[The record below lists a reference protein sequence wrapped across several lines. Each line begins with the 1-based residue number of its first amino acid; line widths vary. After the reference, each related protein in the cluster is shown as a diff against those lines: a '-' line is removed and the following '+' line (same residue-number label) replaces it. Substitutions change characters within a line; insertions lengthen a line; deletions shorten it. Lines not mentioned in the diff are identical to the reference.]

1 MSHPKLN
8 QLTRAE
14 ELFDDGDLEKALEI
28 LNDRSHFEGLNAHQK
43 IYYQYLKGLIL
54 LYQHK
59 TEEAIK
65 FGKQLFKEGQNLN
78 DNLQS
83 FDGLFFI
90 IDGSCLANKFD
101 DAFKKIG
108 EAEELLK
115 NISSEPKNELIL
127 REIRLDLLK
136 AWINMSFGNIEV
148 AEKCFEEILG
158 KKKELGNAFE
168 IVWAYSLMI
177 QNMLLV
183 KGRPDLAMKYNKK
196 LLLRAKEI
204 KFNHY
209 WIANYHGYKGVIYQA
224 IGELDKSLKHYLT
237 CKKLIKELQSDFLNA
252 PLFNNIGNV
261 YCEKGEYDLALK
273 YLEESLLFHEAQ
285 YKTPHPGYLC
295 SIISIALKKGDID
308 YAQKYFQRLENIY
321 NQTPDSHI
329 ELLYQYYK
337 ALILK
342 NSYRIRDKAKAEKLL
357 KQVIKKR
364 GFEFLQLSDAYIH
377 LCDLLLAEYRTYN
390 YDEVLEELNQNI
402 AQLLTIAENSHS
414 YRIFCETFVLKAKLA
429 LLTFDMKAARR
440 YLTQAQKIAQSY
452 GLKRLAM
459 KISIEHDNL
468 LKELDKWEILNES
481 KASLAER
488 IELARLDDQMTMML
502 KKQSLEIPKIS
513 KENPVMIFILTE
525 GGNLLFSKKFVDN
538 FSFEDD
544 ILGGFLT
551 TVNYI
556 ISEVFSEGLD
566 RAVFGQYTLLMMPL
580 QPFLVCYIFKGDSY
594 FAYYKINNFLDS
606 IKNDNLIWQS
616 LQNFYRKNKLVEL
629 HSIPKLDSLITELF
643 VEEKK

>member
-14 ELFDDGDLEKALEI
+14 ELFDEGELEKALEI
-28 LNDRSHFEGLNAHQK
+28 LNDRSQFKGLDAQQK

-65 FGKQLFKEGQNLN
+65 FGEQLFKEGQNLN

-90 IDGSCLANKFD
+90 INGSCLANKFD
-101 DAFKKIG
+101 DAFKKIE

-115 NISSEPKNELIL
+115 IISSEPKNELIL
-127 REIRLDLLK
+127 REIRLNLLK
-136 AWINMSFGNIEV
+136 AWINMSFGNIDI
-148 AEKCFEEILG
+148 AEKYFEEILS
-158 KKKELGNAFE
+158 KKKELGNTFE

-177 QNMLLV
+177 QNMLWV

-196 LLLRAKEI
+196 LLLQAKEI

-209 WIANYHGYKGVIYQA
+209 WIAIYHGYKGVIYQA

-237 CKKLIKELQSDFLNA
+237 CKRLIKELQSDFLNA
-252 PLFNNIGNV
+252 PIFNNIGNV

-273 YLEESLLFHEAQ
+273 YLEESLLFHKAQ
-285 YKTPHPGYLC
+285 YKVLHPGYLC

-321 NQTPDSHI
+321 NQTPDSYI
-329 ELLYQYYK
+329 KLLYQYNK

-342 NSYRIRDKAKAEKLL
+342 TSSRIRDKAKAEKLL
-357 KQVIKKR
+357 KQVIKKG

-414 YRIFCETFVLKAKLA
+414 YRVFCETFVLKSKLA

-440 YLTQAQKIAQSY
+440 YLTQAQKIAESY

-468 LKELDKWEILNES
+468 LKELDKWENLNES
-481 KASLAER
+481 KASLTER
-488 IELARLDDQMTMML
+488 IKLARLDDQMTVML
-502 KKQSLEIPKIS
+502 KKRSLKVPEIS
-513 KENPVMIFILTE
+513 NEDPVMLLILTE
-525 GGNLLFSKKFVDN
+525 GGILLFSKKFIED

-551 TVNYI
+551 AINYF

-566 RAVFGQYTLLMMPL
+566 RAVFGHYTLLMMPL
-580 QPFLVCYIFKGDSY
+580 QPFLICYIFKGASY
-594 FAYYKINNFLDS
+594 FAQHKIKTFVTSL
-606 IKNDNLIWQS
+606 KNDNITWQS
-616 LQNFYRKNKLVEL
+616 LQKFFQKSKSVQLND
-629 HSIPKLDSLITELF
+629 IPSLESLITEIFL
-643 VEEKK
+643 E